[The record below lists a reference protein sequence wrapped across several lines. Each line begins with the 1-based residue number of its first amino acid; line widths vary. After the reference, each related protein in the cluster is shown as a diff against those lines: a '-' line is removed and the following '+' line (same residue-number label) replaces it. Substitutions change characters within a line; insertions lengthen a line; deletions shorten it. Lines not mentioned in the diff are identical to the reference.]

1 MAKKVITNALRDA
14 TVALPSAKIDQ
25 KAPHAASQREE
36 IRKALDAGATLTH
49 LDAFDRFNTMKLATR
64 ISELRRMGYPVVIGS
79 MITDSGKKIAT
90 YRKGAGSYNLSKLP
104 SKKKA
109 AKVAIT
115 LPDAVSVRN
124 TSTQKPS
131 NDVYIVTKANMLAK
145 DYKIIVGVY
154 NNEAA
159 AKKACTKCPGSKIEF
174 HTPKEV

>member
-1 MAKKVITNALRDA
+1 MTKKVITNALRDA
-14 TVALPSAKIDQ
+14 AVAIPSAKIDQ
-25 KAPHAASQREE
+25 KVPHAASQREE

-79 MITDSGKKIAT
+79 MITESGKKIAT

-109 AKVAIT
+109 ATVALT

-124 TSTQKPS
+124 ASTQKPS
-131 NDVYIVTKANMLAK
+131 NDVYIVTKANMINK

-154 NNEAA
+154 NNEDA
-159 AKKACTKCPGSKIEF
+159 AKKACAKCPGSKIEF